1 MTTRK
6 QIFSILFGC
15 MLFVLGA
22 SNSLFSATIY
32 VNTNATGSNTGVN
45 WANAFTDLQS
55 ALAASGSGDQIWVAA
70 GVYKPTSSNDR
81 SIPFQVTS
89 GVSLYGGFNGTE
101 TALNQRDWSA
111 NATVLSGAIGSQVD
125 VTDNTRTLIRV
136 NNASQ
141 PVVISGFKI
150 RRAYHEGGS
159 NIDVINSANVT
170 FSKCEFNIHFSAAYL
185 LYANSSNV
193 LLEDCLFHSNDG
205 NTLLGSFIGA
215 SINGYS
221 STFSKNSFS
230 FLNNSSA
237 NSEIKLFNCI
247 VWEPDVPGTNPVSG
261 ATNCIISDPTW
272 FPNGDNLLLTDPL
285 FVNPASNNFRLQP
298 GSPAINF
305 GNPDFTDQGFDLDRN
320 LRIYGVAP
328 DAGCY
333 EARIPTRLYVDVDA
347 TGLNNGANWTNAF
360 NDLQD
365 ALAASIPGDEIWVA
379 EGTYYPTSG
388 TSRSSNFNLP
398 DGILLYGG
406 FNGSETNR
414 NQRNWQNNLTI
425 LSGDI
430 GAQGDLSD
438 NCYHVVRMSSMGD
451 DYFIDGFVIESG
463 NANSG
468 SLNGEGGGITIQGAS
483 SAVVQN
489 CWIRNNSGNF
499 GGGIHMRTVP
509 NNVVVQQSIFQ
520 NNESAFG
527 GAIYLA
533 NNPDIRSCL
542 FLQNYAQDAGIVF
555 AEEDAS
561 FKLNNCTFYLNDL
574 QTAGSHV
581 IDGQGSG
588 ASWIIT
594 NSIFWLNNH
603 PNQVAPIYDQG
614 QNALVSHCILQN
626 AAYSGNQNEIYV
638 GAPLFINPLMGNFA
652 LQNNSPGMNA
662 GDNSQVQETLDA
674 FGNERIRF
682 GTVDI
687 GAVEGVF
694 TPSGVVFVD
703 LDATGNNDGSSWA
716 NAFTDLGDAL
726 DTAVEGEAIWV
737 AEGSYLSPGLTGSF
751 PIWQLPDGVDLIGG
765 FSGDEWQA
773 SQAAPWDH
781 ETIISGN
788 AGNPNDPSDNVSGL
802 LGCYDTN
809 NGVNI
814 SGFTFEGVYRID
826 NFGRGAIVVYN
837 ITNPTPDLVSVVV
850 KDCIFRDNFTFQG
863 ASCVS
868 ISVQSASLGNQASI
882 EMENCLFYDNSGEDN
897 LIASTIGNSCFI
909 TLNNCTFTENSVTA
923 PNNLRRIV
931 SGQTGTVININNTIF
946 WNNIAPNEF
955 SSIASVSNSI
965 FEHNSPT
972 GVNNLQV
979 DPLFADPANNNFT
992 LSESSPAVGAGDNG
1006 FVNFTFDLVGNI
1018 RIQEG
1023 TVDMGCYESPFI
1035 GSPSGGCPGDF
1046 DGDGLISASDLLVVL
1061 GTFGANCGSPFCGG
1075 DMTGDGIVDTSD
1087 LLSFIALFG
1096 TSCP

>member
-22 SNSLFSATIY
+22 SNNLFSATIY

-70 GVYKPTSSNDR
+70 GVYKPTTTTNRDISFQ
-81 SIPFQVTS
+81 IPS
-89 GVSLYGGFNGTE
+89 GVSLFGGFNGTE
-101 TALNQRDWSA
+101 TALNQRDWVA
-111 NATVLSGAIGSQVD
+111 NGTVLSGAIGSQVD
-125 VTDNTRTLIRV
+125 ITDNTRILLRV
-136 NNASQ
+136 DFANE
-141 PVVISGFKI
+141 PVVINGFKI
-150 RRAYHEGGS
+150 RRAYNEGS
-159 NIDVINSANVT
+159 QNLVIFDSADVT
-170 FSKCEFNIHFSAAYL
+170 FSKCEFNINTAGSYI
-185 LYANSSNV
+185 LYSNQSHV
-193 LLEDCLFHSNDG
+193 KLKDCLFHSNEA
-205 NTLLGSFIGA
+205 NTLL
-215 SINGYS
+215 
-221 STFSKNSFS
+221 
-230 FLNNSSA
+230 SSA
-237 NSEIKLFNCI
+237 ASSLMECFNITCSGNAFNYLNLVTSGSELLIFNSIFWEPGTSLGAISSASNCI
-247 VWEPDVPGTNPVSG
+247 VSSFDWDAVS
-261 ATNCIISDPTW
+261 
-272 FPNGDNLLLTDPL
+272 DNLSDSDPL
-285 FVNPASNNFRLQP
+285 FVNPGANDYRLQS

-406 FNGSETNR
+406 FNGTETNR

-438 NCYHVVRMSSMGD
+438 NCYHVVRMSSTAQ
-451 DYFIDGFVIESG
+451 DYFIDGFVIEAG

-483 SAVVQN
+483 SAVIQN
-489 CWIRNNSGNF
+489 CWIRNNFGNS
-499 GGGIHMRTVP
+499 GGGIHMRSVS
-509 NNVVVQQSIFQ
+509 NDVVVQQSIFQ
-520 NNESAFG
+520 NNEG
-527 GAIYLA
+527 GLGAGIYFA
-533 NNPDIRSCL
+533 NDPDIRSCL
-542 FLQNYAQDAGIVF
+542 FVQNDAQNAGIVF

-662 GDNSQVQETLDA
+662 GDNSQVEETLDA

-682 GTVDI
+682 GNVDI
-687 GAVEGVF
+687 GAVEGEF

-716 NAFTDLGDAL
+716 NAFTNLGDAL

-737 AEGSYLSPGLTGSF
+737 AEGSYLSPGMFGSLT
-751 PIWQLPDGVDLIGG
+751 IWQVPDGVDLIGG
-765 FSGDEWQA
+765 FSGTEWEATQA
-773 SQAAPWDH
+773 EPWNH

-802 LGCYDTN
+802 LGCYDSN
-809 NGVNI
+809 IGVSI
-814 SGFTFEGVYRID
+814 SGFVFEGSNRVG
-826 NFGRGAIVVYN
+826 NFDRSALEVFN
-837 ITNPTPDLVSVVV
+837 NNDPEADLVSVSV
-850 KDCIFRDNFTFQG
+850 KNCIFRNNITLQF

-868 ISVQSASLGNQASI
+868 VGVGNALVGNQASI
-882 EMENCLFYDNSGEDN
+882 EMDNCLFYDNTGVDN
-897 LIASTIGNSCFI
+897 LIASTISNSCFI
-909 TLNNCTFTENSVTA
+909 TLNNCTFTQNSIA
-923 PNNLRRIV
+923 DPNNLLQIV
-931 SGQTGTVININNTIF
+931 GGQSGTGININNTIF
-946 WNNIAPNEF
+946 WNNDVPLDFRNTAQL
-955 SSIASVSNSI
+955 SNSI
-965 FEHNSPT
+965 FEHNNDT
-972 GVNNLQV
+972 GVNNLQM
-979 DPLFADPANNNFT
+979 DPLFVDPANNNFT
-992 LSESSPAVGAGDNG
+992 LSENSPAVGAGDNG
-1006 FVNFTFDLVGNI
+1006 FVNFTFDLVGNV

-1023 TVDMGCYESPFI
+1023 TVDMGCYESPYAAPT
-1035 GSPSGGCPGDF
+1035 GSCPGDF
-1046 DGDGLISASDLLVVL
+1046 DGDDLVSASDLLVVL
-1061 GTFGANCGSPFCGG
+1061 GTFGANCGAPFCGG